1 MEKALVWRRA
11 SSVVCGAVIL
21 MGLNA
26 AQSVSALTIELDY
39 DEYPYEAPS
48 WDSDGSELTRLMRAG
63 RTIWED
69 IIKDSHDLR
78 VQYQYE
84 DLGPDAAASC
94 TSHLAELHWYDSNGN
109 GVNDKAVQRV
119 YNCTIRVDPDVNW
132 YVDPTPFDNSEW
144 PTPNQILWRDLTHAP
159 DGGERAQA
167 YDGAASAYMEAAFEY
182 RQPASTPPPRDL
194 LTTVL
199 HEMGHA
205 LGFNEYSIDG
215 DSPYRMAPFM
225 IWGSN
230 VSAHCERG
238 EGDQN
243 RGHIDTPGALMSYNR
258 DYSDV
263 RTLPSATDV
272 AVMAHFCRWRN
283 IDMPRKDFFTTDP
296 GVAFWGTEENWTGR
310 RIPDAEDAA
319 FIRSGA
325 DVRMP
330 WGGEAN
336 SLLIDEDSRLTVT
349 NNHSLTLSSL
359 EIGPTGTLLIDSA
372 GSTVDFL
379 DPATGA
385 PDPYPHL
392 TVEGSIGLSSLAN
405 QTFGS
410 LTMQSPADPALT
422 STLELD
428 GRATL
433 SLLRELRLRN
443 GTEATLDNAFIL
455 DAGIDASEIELN
467 GPMTLQNDS
476 AIVVARLNLSSA
488 SGVDPE
494 LSVLSGS
501 SFGTTDST
509 PTGDVVVPTGGAI
522 TVRNTDSELFLA
534 ADTTIHGELEVE
546 HGTAEI
552 AQLQVTS
559 SGRLSLRHGALLD
572 GRDGG
577 ANVSF
582 LAGSDITVRDI
593 GTEIRADRLYT
604 STSFS
609 VDGGARIYADLARVN
624 DSGAASVVTLELNG
638 VGTVVDTADL
648 EIDASSG
655 SGASVRHNT
664 GLVVVDDD
672 LAIEQT
678 SGEATYALADGGLT
692 IGDEL
697 RIDGGTMHVQGGEL
711 TTDRLTVGDGGAGIF
726 TLDEGTAE
734 VNGEFTL
741 ARNATSSA
749 TVNLNG
755 GALTLHGDWTHGD
768 GHSTVNVDGGT
779 LAAAD
784 WTLNMNVLNLG
795 NAAGTDGELFLG
807 ARDVNADTIRIGVEG
822 RAHLDMGG
830 DVTVHDAWHVGHGH
844 ILARVDQSAG
854 AATAPTVYLG
864 TEDGGSG
871 TWEMTG
877 GSLDADTL
885 YAGHEGTGRLIVDGG
900 TVTLVDL
907 VVGHNQDSPN
917 NYVRLQDGTVDLVH
931 ALRIGAEAAGG
942 GTFHLAGADLGDE
955 LTCRFIQVGDGGS
968 GEFKQ
973 SGGLNTVEIELQL
986 GRRTDSNGTYELT
999 GGQLDT
1005 PLTRIG
1011 TRGTGTFAHSGGLN
1025 NTDELRVGEHNQGEY
1040 TLSGAG
1046 ELITTD
1052 LHVGH
1057 TDQGTFNQEGGSST
1071 TGTLHVGHGDD
1082 TVGAYVHTGGNM
1094 HVVGAAVLGRGARST
1109 ATYAIGDGPESGIA
1123 QHIEGSLD
1131 IGLGE
1136 DSDGFYHVKGRV
1148 LPVGGEWS
1156 HAGSTTVDGEVRI
1169 GGAGA
1174 GRLRIDGG
1182 GTLTAHDTVAVGS
1195 ATDPGTLQL
1204 DGGAIGGD
1212 GSVEVAASNG
1222 AITGR
1227 GTVDLPVVNDGEI
1240 VSTGLNFEEHVSG
1253 SGTVTVDA
1261 DWDTVSFASA
1271 ELDGAVTN
1279 RGTLYAGA
1287 PGQTVRL
1294 AGGLSGDGTVQVD
1307 GGRLEIAADAS
1318 PGSLDIFME
1327 GTICQESGTTV
1338 NAGGV
1343 SVGEFG
1349 VYRLHETGGATD
1361 LSVVGAT
1368 RVDGEF
1374 DHRGGA
1380 HASDTLRIGGNPS
1393 AYMRVDP
1400 AEYRLRSGRLETA
1413 NLQIGYDPDDFGGAM
1428 PVPAGSLAV
1437 DRRDAE
1443 ITVSESLV
1451 LGPSARLDIAG
1462 GATIHMTGTSFENHS
1477 EDPAALADL
1486 DRLKLVF
1493 EGGAT
1498 DADPFEVAGENVGAD
1513 LGGFRE
1519 NFALGTLE
1527 LGGADIGHVLLRDA
1541 VDNQLDGDLDNE
1553 AQYVKMLTLGAGS
1566 TLDLDGLDLYY
1577 LNACIDASATVTGG
1591 TATAVAPPDARAEIE
1606 GVAPGSVTVTYD
1618 HGSSGPMGT
1627 GGIGAFGDVAA
1638 LSGTVVLDPDEID
1651 AAVAASPSGYV
1662 TFKLYYDESE
1672 VELWEIDEASLRP
1685 YWWSGA
1691 EWVPGGTT
1699 TAGDPGAGAFAG
1711 LDTAP
1716 ADFGMGYY
1724 GLDTGANFLWSNIT
1738 HASMYGAGGNQAAA
1752 IPEPATAAL
1761 FALAAA
1767 LLARRRPNR

>member
-1 MEKALVWRRA
+1 M
-11 SSVVCGAVIL
+11 SSVVSRSVLYAFAILGLALPLAPRVSGQSANLLGQYYDQDKTLRGETWNWNYWRDDNGDWDYQPSEPWTDSLDLDEDGDYDKGANSNEDKGGTYHRYDEHGAIIETWRARHDCSCWAAAASNMLRYVGRENRYYDWVYNMDWPDGSSWTWQHGGGTVKALDPEGYETVSIHSVEGAFPEDIAPDEWIL
-21 MGLNA
+21 SKLQDGLPVSLGPGSLEEPAAVTHLVTCYGIDTA
-26 AQSVSALTIELDY
+26 AQTITIACSDSDYALTPGPDGEYDRESGVPHREYDYVINGDNEFWLQRPYFRGPPVNNARTFATNEWEGDGAGGGSSDWFGGGNWDKGVPGELDFPKVEMLDSPGEVRVDDSEVATAQKLIVKGWDTTVTLDNDARMELGSAFVHSARLQLNPGARLDLNRIEAFDGTIELSG
-39 DEYPYEAPS
+39 A
-48 WDSDGSELTRLMRAG
+48 
-63 RTIWED
+63 
-69 IIKDSHDLR
+69 DLR
-78 VQYQYE
+78 V
-84 DLGPDAAASC
+84 
-94 TSHLAELHWYDSNGN
+94 
-109 GVNDKAVQRV
+109 
-119 YNCTIRVDPDVNW
+119 
-132 YVDPTPFDNSEW
+132 
-144 PTPNQILWRDLTHAP
+144 
-159 DGGERAQA
+159 
-167 YDGAASAYMEAAFEY
+167 
-182 RQPASTPPPRDL
+182 
-194 LTTVL
+194 
-199 HEMGHA
+199 HA
-205 LGFNEYSIDG
+205 LDDG
-215 DSPYRMAPFM
+215 LGDVTFSGGRLLFDDASEGVVDGSLSN
-225 IWGSN
+225 WG
-230 VSAHCERG
+230 E
-238 EGDQN
+238 
-243 RGHIDTPGALMSYNR
+243 
-258 DYSDV
+258 V
-263 RTLPSATDV
+263 R
-272 AVMAHFCRWRN
+272 
-283 IDMPRKDFFTTDP
+283 
-296 GVAFWGTEENWTGR
+296 
-310 RIPDAEDAA
+310 
-319 FIRSGA
+319 
-325 DVRMP
+325 
-330 WGGEAN
+330 
-336 SLLIDEDSRLTVT
+336 
-349 NNHSLTLSSL
+349 
-359 EIGPTGTLLIDSA
+359 
-372 GSTVDFL
+372 
-379 DPATGA
+379 
-385 PDPYPHL
+385 
-392 TVEGSIGLSSLAN
+392 VEGSS
-405 QTFGS
+405 
-410 LTMQSPADPALT
+410 D
-422 STLELD
+422 LD
-428 GRATL
+428 VG
-433 SLLRELRLRN
+433 ED
-443 GTEATLDNAFIL
+443 LD
-455 DAGIDASEIELN
+455 
-467 GPMTLQNDS
+467 
-476 AIVVARLNLSSA
+476 
-488 SGVDPE
+488 
-494 LSVLSGS
+494 
-501 SFGTTDST
+501 
-509 PTGDVVVPTGGAI
+509 
-522 TVRNTDSELFLA
+522 
-534 ADTTIHGELEVE
+534 
-546 HGTAEI
+546 
-552 AQLQVTS
+552 
-559 SGRLSLRHGALLD
+559 
-572 GRDGG
+572 
-577 ANVSF
+577 
-582 LAGSDITVRDI
+582 
-593 GTEIRADRLYT
+593 
-604 STSFS
+604 
-609 VDGGARIYADLARVN
+609 
-624 DSGAASVVTLELNG
+624 
-638 VGTVVDTADL
+638 VGHFTAD
-648 EIDASSG
+648 D
-655 SGASVRHNT
+655 
-664 GLVVVDDD
+664 
-672 LAIEQT
+672 
-678 SGEATYALADGGLT
+678 
-692 IGDEL
+692 
-697 RIDGGTMHVQGGEL
+697 
-711 TTDRLTVGDGGAGIF
+711 
-726 TLDEGTAE
+726 
-734 VNGEFTL
+734 
-741 ARNATSSA
+741 
-749 TVNLNG
+749 
-755 GALTLHGDWTHGD
+755 
-768 GHSTVNVDGGT
+768 
-779 LAAAD
+779 
-784 WTLNMNVLNLG
+784 
-795 NAAGTDGELFLG
+795 
-807 ARDVNADTIRIGVEG
+807 
-822 RAHLDMGG
+822 G
-830 DVTVHDAWHVGHGH
+830 DVTVGGNMILGFGTKNIADSTVEVGGDFTSAEDDVPVTNSSLSVPDGDVRIGGATEGGIGLHATMDVAGATLVFDRLLLAYEPDSEAEVVMDSHSGRDPLLWAGNWGGKLRIGEQGAATLTQNAGEIGPGAGPATSLAMTLGYEAGAEGTYNLHGGRAELTGMIVGKDGTGTVNQTDGNIVVDATLNVGFGAGSSGTVNF
-844 ILARVDQSAG
+844 LGGNLDVDRLTAGAG
-854 AATAPTVYLG
+854 AAVF
-864 TEDGGSG
+864 
-871 TWEMTG
+871 
-877 GSLDADTL
+877 
-885 YAGHEGTGRLIVDGG
+885 
-900 TVTLVDL
+900 
-907 VVGHNQDSPN
+907 NQDSPN
-917 NYVRLQDGTVDLVH
+917 LILRGDSHSLGDWNLASQAGTVLSYDLLASRSMAADTVRVGHTGEAELTLNGADLDVDDTLHVGYGNRGTFVHNAGAVTADTIRVSGAPGADNSSYEFSGGTIRAQAVSVAHNGVGQFTQSGDANLETNALIVGGASDSLFNRYRHDGGETLVTGQFRVGNGVGSNAVYRLDQADPDHGTLLTTANAHVGSDGDGRFDHFGGRHVVTGRLVIGKHSGSSGRYSVSGGELEADTIYVSEQGDGAMAHWGGTVDVANLNV
-931 ALRIGAEAAGG
+931 GG
-942 GTFHLAGADLGDE
+942 GEF
-955 LTCRFIQVGDGGS
+955 GGS
-968 GEFKQ
+968 YD
-973 SGGLNTVEIELQL
+973 L
-986 GRRTDSNGTYELT
+986 Y
-999 GGQLDT
+999 
-1005 PLTRIG
+1005 
-1011 TRGTGTFAHSGGLN
+1011 GTGLLMA
-1025 NTDELRVGEHNQGEY
+1025 DELRVGYATEGEMDQSGGWSHAG
-1040 TLSGAG
+1040 TLSVGDAIGAVGTYTHSDGWSNVTG
-1046 ELITTD
+1046 ELRLGDCHDSTGSYD
-1052 LHVGH
+1052 QSGAAEVDVGG
-1057 TDQGTFNQEGGSST
+1057 DFSI
-1071 TGTLHVGHGDD
+1071 GHGDD

-1148 LPVGGEWS
+1148 LPVGGDWS

-1493 EGGAT
+1493 EGGAA

-1699 TAGDPGAGAFAG
+1699 TTGDPGEGAFAG

-1767 LLARRRPNR
+1767 LLARRRR